1 MKPLMNFISIST
13 LFLLSQTLQAR
24 ENPFVPVETYGGEP
38 LVKPIPAPDFTPVKP
53 IQKKETVI
61 PLPVLN
67 QAKCEAKPPVKEQNR
82 TKVWKTQ
89 KVQEPQIVSSKPAK
103 KPILFVEKKK
113 KHPKNVHRQKHKKV
127 VKKRVH
133 HAKYRLVYKN
143 DNLKLYTKG
152 RTLKIIT
159 DDKIIADF
167 MLKSPARLVLD
178 FGDDFVLYDTIHKFI
193 KTPYIKEIKIGTH
206 NCFYRL
212 TLVLK
217 KRYRYRLKPIR
228 NGYIIS
234 FL

>member
-24 ENPFVPVETYGGEP
+24 ENPFIPVETYGGEP
-38 LVKPIPAPDFTPVKP
+38 LVKPIPAPDFRPVNP
-53 IQKKETVI
+53 IQKKGNVI
-61 PLPVLN
+61 VPLPVLN
-67 QAKCEAKPPVKEQNR
+67 AAKCETKPFVKEKNR

-89 KVQEPQIVSSKPAK
+89 KIQEPQKVSSKPAK

-113 KHPKNVHRQKHKKV
+113 AYPKKV
-127 VKKRVH
+127 HKHKRVH
-133 HAKYRLVYKN
+133 HAKYRLVYRN